1 VSDPGQVLACVV
13 SYLACSQI
21 AFID

>member
-21 AFID
+21 AFVH